1 MKTSEQI
8 SIRRELNGYVIS
20 FAPPYQGAFS
30 NRVFVAESLES
41 LLKIIEKICDENY
54 FNEETK

>member
-8 SIRRELNGYVIS
+8 SIRKELNGYTIS
-20 FAPPYQGAFS
+20 FAPTHQGAFS
-30 NRVFVAESLES
+30 NRIFVAESLES

-54 FNEETK
+54 FSEEK